1 MFRQLILN
9 AGSEDQK
16 HQTGE
21 ECSGKYQ
28 GICHAP
34 QPVDDVITCLCYV
47 INAVQPV
54 CQRRNALSRRPQR
67 CDDRN
72 RHIGN
77 GLIKD
82 LIYNTAHVALELRGQ
97 HIDQNAVNIVACQR
111 RIFYKRNNQKNKR
124 NKGKKNEIRALRC
137 ISTDMVLIQALHKTA
152 DCFYHLAKPP
162 FLCFR
167 ESIPLLHTSCI
178 AG

>member
-1 MFRQLILN
+1 MKETAYLTI
-9 AGSEDQK
+9 
-16 HQTGE
+16 
-21 ECSGKYQ
+21 Y
-28 GICHAP
+28 
-34 QPVDDVITCLCYV
+34 
-47 INAVQPV
+47 
-54 CQRRNALSRRPQR
+54 RRWM
-67 CDDRN
+67 
-72 RHIGN
+72 
-77 GLIKD
+77 KK
-82 LIYNTAHVALELRGQ
+82 E
-97 HIDQNAVNIVACQR
+97 
-111 RIFYKRNNQKNKR
+111 KQKNKR